1 MIRFIG
7 SNIFLQLALMLS
19 LVALLGG
26 LLFIYL
32 FLELPFSTEI
42 FLYFLAFLGFFFGF
56 TYLLLQQRIGKFV
69 SKQVKSIYTNLLPS
83 GYTYQRDAMISDIET
98 LQKSVQ
104 QYASDNQLEIE
115 RLKVRED
122 YRREFIGNISH
133 ELKTPLFTV
142 QGYLLTLIDGGIK
155 DKKIRNK
162 YLRRTA
168 KGVERLIYI
177 VKDMDLITKFES
189 GIQTIDRST
198 FNLIEVI
205 QNVFDLFEMEAAKNE
220 IKLNFDQ
227 LYLKP
232 IWVHAD
238 QERIL
243 QVLTNLVINSLKY
256 GKQKGI
262 TEISITDIDE
272 TKVLIRVVDN
282 GEGIDK
288 EDIPR
293 LFERFYRVDRT
304 RSRAGGG
311 SGLGLSIV
319 KHIIE
324 AHQEQI
330 FVESTLGVGSEFS
343 FTLSKAEAFVSSS
356 EETN

>member
-1 MIRFIG
+1 MIYI
-7 SNIFLQLALMLS
+7 SLTDTSITSELVAYLALFLGLFFGIS
-19 LVALLGG
+19 YALLH
-26 LLFIYL
+26 Y
-32 FLELPFSTEI
+32 
-42 FLYFLAFLGFFFGF
+42 
-56 TYLLLQQRIGKFV
+56 RIRKFV
-69 SKQVKSIYTNLLPS
+69 SKEVESIYSNLLPS
-83 GYTYQRDAMISDIET
+83 GYSYQRDAMNSDIET
-98 LQKSVQ
+98 LQKNVQ
-104 QYASDNQLEIE
+104 QYASDSQLEIE

-142 QGYLLTLIDGGIK
+142 QGYILTLLDGGIK
-155 DKKIRNK
+155 DKKIRQK
-162 YLRRTA
+162 YLRRSA

-177 VKDMDLITKFES
+177 VKDMDLITKFEA
-189 GIQTIDRST
+189 GIQTIDRSN

-220 IKLNFDQ
+220 IKLNFDR
-227 LYLKP
+227 LYLQP
-232 IWVHAD
+232 IWVNAD
-238 QERIL
+238 KERIQ

-256 GKQKGI
+256 GQQKGI
-262 TEISITDIDE
+262 TEISISDFEESKIL
-272 TKVLIRVVDN
+272 VRVVDN

-330 FVESTLGVGSEFS
+330 FVESELGVGSEFS
-343 FTLSKAEAFVSSS
+343 FTLPKAEIQDELVVEAS
-356 EETN
+356 